1 MKHAVV
7 FEPADFQVF
16 LDSLKQIVR
25 DEMKGYV
32 VETPFTAREAAAY
45 LRITEKTLW
54 ERIRKGKMP
63 ADLVHRSAGS
73 VYFFASEL
81 EAYLKRS

>member
-7 FEPADFQVF
+7 FEPDDFRVF
-16 LDSLKQIVR
+16 LESLREIVR
-25 DEMKGYV
+25 DELKSYI
-32 VETPFTAREAAAY
+32 VEKPMTTREAAAY